1 MTDYQQ
7 IIAVLYTELAAI
19 TKATVAIN
27 ENTEL
32 AGDLKLDSLQM
43 MELLLII
50 EDHFDISVP
59 VNVLSDVK
67 TIKDFALQ
75 IENLTRCE

>member
-7 IIAVLYTELAAI
+7 IISVLYTELAAI
-19 TKATVAIN
+19 TNASVTLD

-32 AGDLKLDSLQM
+32 TGDLKLDSLQI

-50 EDHFDISVP
+50 EDNFDISVP

-75 IENLTRCE
+75 IENIARCE

>member
-7 IIAVLYTELAAI
+7 IIPVLYTELAAI
-19 TKATVAIN
+19 TKATVAID

-32 AGDLKLDSLQM
+32 TGDLKLDSLQM

-75 IENLTRCE
+75 IENLIRCE